1 MNELLTKPAAGKSA
15 ELERKTPTSSS
26 AITAAKSLINAPSVK
41 SELTRLFGT
50 CRSASQGGSQ
60 LFNPSALEQPVT
72 KKRRRSAGGSAITS
86 KKRSV
91 TAVCLKEATAFVPRR
106 AAREKLAQAGRIKSI
121 SISHSMTIEEIE
133 AVLLSDFATCCSDA
147 KMNITFFKGDRGNGL
162 AQSSKPETGDD
173 VFTLIGHGC
182 LYFTATPTFAE
193 QQHQELSAP
202 VVSHPPKQADKSE
215 ENPVQESLA
224 NGESLGPWTP
234 ELENQLLDPTIGL
247 LWLEEA
253 GLCPRKDD
261 DPDEVLY
268 AHILKLLNYF
278 CFCFFFNAGPLSEP
292 ESPEWRI
299 FALRKKLGSSKM
311 DSWTQGKRI

>member
-1 MNELLTKPAAGKSA
+1 
-15 ELERKTPTSSS
+15 
-26 AITAAKSLINAPSVK
+26 
-41 SELTRLFGT
+41 
-50 CRSASQGGSQ
+50 
-60 LFNPSALEQPVT
+60 
-72 KKRRRSAGGSAITS
+72 
-86 KKRSV
+86 
-91 TAVCLKEATAFVPRR
+91 
-106 AAREKLAQAGRIKSI
+106 
-121 SISHSMTIEEIE
+121 MTIEEIE

-261 DPDEVLY
+261 DPDEVLH
-268 AHILKLLNYF
+268 AHILKLLN
-278 CFCFFFNAGPLSEP
+278 
-292 ESPEWRI
+292 
-299 FALRKKLGSSKM
+299 
-311 DSWTQGKRI
+311 